1 MSSLI
6 RRVSIVASALAVLT
20 AGVATAAT
28 PAPRVATGQHK
39 PHYLPTIGNLAAFR
53 SGQSPLSPGITPP
66 APPCPVPVTDL
77 PSVDTGVVGSTP
89 DRVGPCIAAPD
100 AFATGEPFLG
110 NMAYWGG
117 RVQVHPHIYLVYF
130 GWDRPGAF
138 LADCTPSTLAEGAI
152 KARLGCDPDGAG
164 KQMADFVSQ
173 LGGTPWAGVQSQ
185 YYQVVNGVQT
195 NISNDRNQL
204 AGIWV
209 DDAHA
214 VTPKISYRDMAI
226 EVERAVQH
234 FHIADKDLM
243 NSNIV
248 IAQPQKFSDPKAQSA
263 GYCAFHDLIEP
274 TLDPEDYKGL
284 KPGVPWTNMPYVL
297 NQGTS
302 CGQRSV
308 NAGGAGR
315 LDGFTLALGHEI
327 EETVTDPGAED
338 HLNGTNLG
346 GWYDALDANENGDK
360 CAYVGQNTSVSPLA
374 EPGAAANIRGNRGG
388 TFAVQSLWSNE
399 AAAGV
404 GYCAGTGNDLPL

>member
-1 MSSLI
+1 MSLT
-6 RRVSIVASALAVLT
+6 RRAAIAAAALAVLS
-20 AGVATAAT
+20 AGVAVAAT
-28 PAPRVATGQHK
+28 PTPAAASQHK
-39 PHYLPTIGNLAAFR
+39 PHYLPTIGNQAAFR
-53 SGQSPLSPGITPP
+53 NGLSPLSPGITPP
-66 APPCPVPVTDL
+66 APPCPVPVTDV
-77 PSVDTGVVGSTP
+77 PSVDTGVIGSTP
-89 DRVGPCIAAPD
+89 SRVGPCIAAPE
-100 AFATGEPFLG
+100 AVATGEPFVG

-138 LADCTPSTLAEGAI
+138 AADCSPSKLDEGAI
-152 KARLGCDPDGAG
+152 TAQLGCDPDGAG

-214 VTPKISYRDMAI
+214 VTPKISYRDMAT
-226 EVERAVQH
+226 EAERAVKH
-234 FHIADKDLM
+234 FHIADKDLTD
-243 NSNIV
+243 SNIV
-248 IAQPQKFSDPKAQSA
+248 IAQPQKFSDPKAQST
-263 GYCAFHDLIEP
+263 GYCAFHDMVEP
-274 TLDPEDYKGL
+274 SLDPEDYKGL
-284 KPGVPWTNMPYVL
+284 TPGVAWTNMPYVL

-302 CGQRSV
+302 CGEHSV
-308 NAGGAGR
+308 NSSLVGR

-338 HLNGTNLG
+338 HVNGASLG
-346 GWYDALDANENGDK
+346 GWYDPFDGNENGDK
-360 CAYVGQNTSVSPLA
+360 CAYVGQNTSFSPIT

-388 TFAVQSLWSNE
+388 SFAVQSLWSNS

-404 GYCAGTGNDLPL
+404 GYCAGTGNDLPI